1 MTLPALP
8 AYVTPRPDPVLNV
21 WWIGAQSPGW
31 LTDAAPVATV
41 AGVDDLPTDADP
53 VVARVAGADALS
65 LTASL
70 RARCADARLLLL
82 VDDLTGP
89 LEADLLEAGVTFAT
103 DATHVMAPRRMRAV
117 IGSLGAPAADNAAP
131 ERRQRAFGVASHLLA
146 TMHDERETF
155 QQLVHIIARELHS
168 RRVSLLQVDHGAGVL
183 VMRAAVGISAE
194 VMAVARP
201 RIGEGI
207 AGTCAR
213 LGKPLYIDDHS
224 RARGSTDLTAFVP
237 DDDHGA
243 PPAMSLTVPI
253 LVKGE
258 VVGVVNVTDRDD
270 NRPYSRRDIDFVAA
284 LMGHAGFLLENAQL
298 MTNLRSER
306 AFTQRVLDTLAEP
319 LVVVDRGLS
328 VVAANQAFERAFGG
342 AEGALG
348 EQLGSDGP
356 AHAAQLAG
364 VIAEGAQDTQEF
376 AGWHLGERVFDVR
389 LTPFDDADRQ
399 RFLLFMHDVT
409 ARHVMERRLVS
420 AEKMASLGVLAAGV
434 AHEINNPIGFVKA
447 NIRSAGGFMGDL
459 FDVVDAWRAAA
470 LAQGTV
476 AHARSVEEEVDLDGL
491 REDAPRMVQEMVE
504 GVERVEKIV
513 AGLKTFAHPD
523 TQKAQQADLRELLD
537 NAALLTQGKW
547 KYSLELE
554 TDYADV
560 APIVCL
566 GNQLEQVFMNLIVN
580 AAQAADGW
588 GKLRIEARDLPDGRV
603 RLRFIDDCGGIPADI
618 VDKIFDPFFTT
629 KDIGEGTGLGLAI
642 SYNIIE
648 THGGTLKVAVREGE
662 GTTFVI
668 ELPRGAQGQPMVV
681 KQQSRFRI

>member
-1 MTLPALP
+1 MSTHALS
-8 AYVTPRPDPVLNV
+8 ATVTPRPDPVLNV

-31 LTDAAPVATV
+31 LTDAAPVASVATV
-41 AGVDDLPTDADP
+41 DELPTDADP
-53 VVARVAGADALS
+53 IVARVAADGALALA
-65 LTASL
+65 TTV

-89 LEADLLEAGVTFAT
+89 VEADLLELGVTFAT
-103 DATHVMAPRRMRAV
+103 DATQVMAARRTRAV
-117 IGSLGAPAADNAAP
+117 IESLGAPAADNAAP

-207 AGTCAR
+207 AGTCAQ

-224 RARGSTDLTAFVP
+224 RARGSSDLTAFVP
-237 DDDHGA
+237 AADHGA

-298 MTNLRSER
+298 MKTLRSER
-306 AFTQRVLDTLAEP
+306 AFTQRVLDTLADP
-319 LVVVDRGLS
+319 LVVVDGALA
-328 VVAANQAFERAFGG
+328 VVAGNEAFERVFG
-342 AEGALG
+342 AEGETLG
-348 EQLGSDGP
+348 ARLGDDGP
-356 AHAAQLAG
+356 AHAAQLAEA
-364 VIAEGAQDTQEF
+364 IAAGGDATRQF
-376 AGWHLGERVFDVR
+376 PGWHLGERVFDVR
-389 LTPFDDADRQ
+389 LTPFDDAERH
-399 RFLLFMHDVT
+399 RYLLFMHDVT
-409 ARHVMERRLVS
+409 ARHLMERRLVS

-447 NIRSAGGFMGDL
+447 NVRSAGGFIADL
-459 FDVVDAWRAAA
+459 FDVTDAWRAAA
-470 LAQGTV
+470 LARGTV
-476 AHARSVEEEVDLDGL
+476 AQARALEEEVDVDGL
-491 REDAPRMVQEMVE
+491 REDAPRMVEEMVE

-523 TQKAQQADLRELLD
+523 TQKAHPSNLPELLD

-547 KYSLELE
+547 KYSLELVK
-554 TDYADV
+554 DYADV

-580 AAQAADGW
+580 AAQAANGW
-588 GKLRIEARDLPDGRV
+588 GKLRIEGRDLPDGRV
-603 RLRFIDDCGGIPADI
+603 RLRFIDDCGGIPEGI

-648 THGGTLKVAVREGE
+648 THGGTLQVEVREGE